1 MDLSICNNMDGAR
14 KLMLSEMSDREREVQ
29 YYVTYMQNF
38 ENKNPPKFI
47 DTENRLVITRGRGA
61 WWAKW
66 VKTVKTY
73 TFQKQMSCGRNVWHG
88 DDS

>member
-14 KLMLSEMSDREREVQ
+14 KLMLSEMSDREREIQ

-61 WWAKW
+61 WWAKMGEDGQNIHISE
-66 VKTVKTY
+66 T
-73 TFQKQMSCGRNVWHG
+73 NVMWI
-88 DDS
+88 